1 MDLRPETP
9 PWEQVDAEAAL
20 RRAAR
25 RQRIRR
31 LLREILETILLTVVI
46 FAGVRFALQ
55 NFRIEG
61 RSMEPTLSEGE
72 FLVINK
78 LIYRYLR
85 PPKPGEVI
93 VFRAPDN
100 PQKDFIK
107 RVIAG
112 PGDEVMIR
120 DGQVFVNGEA
130 LREDYVIN
138 PGPPSWG
145 PRVVGE
151 DEYFVLGDNR
161 SNSSDSRSWGML
173 PAENIV
179 GMAWLAYWP
188 VDSWGFVVHES
199 YGPS

>member
-1 MDLRPETP
+1 MDSRPQTP
-9 PWEQVDAEAAL
+9 QWEQVDSEAAL

-31 LLREILETILLTVVI
+31 LLREILETIVLTVVI
-46 FAGVRFALQ
+46 FVGVRFAFQ

-61 RSMEPTLSEGE
+61 HSMEPNLREGQ

-78 LIYRYLR
+78 LIYQYLR
-85 PPKPGEVI
+85 PPQPGEVI
-93 VFRAPDN
+93 VFRAPNN
-100 PQKDFIK
+100 PNKDFIK

-112 PGDEVMIR
+112 PGDEVLIR
-120 DGQVFVNGEA
+120 EGQVIVNGEP
-130 LREDYVIN
+130 LQEDYVIN

-173 PAENIV
+173 PSDKIV

-188 VDSWGFVVHES
+188 TVSWGFVVHES
-199 YGPS
+199 YGES